1 MDKVKVFSTVLIP
14 ITIVLGI
21 LAIIRNMVLW
31 YYLFLVVFLVTCI
44 VWVYRYIMYI
54 FKKKHMRDK
63 SRKTKK

>member
-1 MDKVKVFSTVLIP
+1 MNRLRILSIALISITVI
-14 ITIVLGI
+14 LGI
-21 LAIIRNMVLW
+21 LAIVRNMVLW

-44 VWVYRYIMYI
+44 IWVYRYIMYI

>member
-1 MDKVKVFSTVLIP
+1 MNRLRILSIALIS

-21 LAIIRNMVLW
+21 LAIVRNMVLW
-31 YYLFLVVFLVTCI
+31 YYLFLVVFLITCI

>member
-1 MDKVKVFSTVLIP
+1 MNRLRILSIALISITVI
-14 ITIVLGI
+14 LGI
-21 LAIIRNMVLW
+21 LAIVRNMVLW

-44 VWVYRYIMYI
+44 VWVYRYIIYI